1 MRTEYVVVAAHF
13 DGQTPAHV
21 ADPQHGLALRPGAD
35 DNASGAAAMLELAR
49 RFAER
54 PIRRSIVV
62 VGFDAEEEG
71 LCGSRAFATDPPI
84 PLSAIAL
91 MLNFDMIGRLHGKQ
105 VLVEGATEHSVSRV
119 PIAGAEADVGL
130 RPRFIADRGLSDHS
144 SFAEQGIAIIS
155 LSTGD
160 DPDYHTTGDVAE
172 RVNLP
177 GVARVIDFAEGIIR
191 HWDAASPA
199 GATGRLTPI
208 VRRDDAER
216 RARAQSCGV

>member
-1 MRTEYVVVAAHF
+1 M
-13 DGQTPAHV
+13 P
-21 ADPQHGLALRPGAD
+21 
-35 DNASGAAAMLELAR
+35 R
-49 RFAER
+49 R
-54 PIRRSIVV
+54 V
-62 VGFDAEEEG
+62 
-71 LCGSRAFATDPPI
+71 
-84 PLSAIAL
+84 
-91 MLNFDMIGRLHGKQ
+91 
-105 VLVEGATEHSVSRV
+105 
-119 PIAGAEADVGL
+119 
-130 RPRFIADRGLSDHS
+130 ADRGLSDHS
-144 SFAEQGIAIIS
+144 SFADQGIPVIS

-216 RARAQSCGV
+216 RAREQSCGV